1 MKIIS
6 IKTELLLQKR
16 YKMYNE
22 GTIIALSSPPGSGA
36 IAIIRLSGEEAISKT
51 DIFFKSKSGKKLKQS
66 YGYSISYGDLVEGDE
81 VIDEVVVCV
90 YKAPHSYTGE
100 NIIEISCHGSNYI
113 QQRIISLFTNSG
125 VRLANPGEFT
135 LRAYLNNK
143 KDLSQAEAVSD
154 LIASESKEAHRIAM
168 EQMRGGYSDE
178 IEVLREKLI
187 HFKSLIE
194 LELDFSEEDVEFA
207 DRSDLKSLLNELVS
221 KLSSLIESFSYGN
234 VIKEGVTV
242 TIAGK
247 PNAGKSSLLNAIVN
261 EDKAIV
267 SDIPGT
273 TRDAIEDVTTING
286 IKFRFID
293 TAGIRETSDKIESI
307 GVEKAKSKIG
317 TSRILIY
324 LFDRLDITEKEIIKE
339 IKSYERDDLQIYLV
353 ENKID
358 LLKESNTDSYKE
370 NIKSLINQNNIT
382 FLRISALNSEL
393 VSELKDMISK
403 NLNLSSQSNIIISN
417 SRHLEALN
425 NSLKAIDSVKSG
437 LKDGLSGDLLSIDLN
452 DAIIN
457 ISIITGKIDVDQDIL
472 GSIFSKFCIGK

>member
-1 MKIIS
+1 
-6 IKTELLLQKR
+6 
-16 YKMYNE
+16 MYNE

-36 IAIIRLSGEEAISKT
+36 IAIIRLSGDDAISKT
-51 DIFFKSKSGKKLKQS
+51 DLFFKSKSGKKLTDCS
-66 YGYSISYGDLVEGDE
+66 GYSISYGDLIEKDE
-81 VIDEVVVCV
+81 VIDEVVVSV
-90 YKAPHSYTGE
+90 YKSPHSYTGE
-100 NIIEISCHGSNYI
+100 NVIEISCHGSNYI
-113 QQRIISLFTNSG
+113 QQRILTLFTDAG
-125 VRLANPGEFT
+125 VRLASPGEFT

-143 KDLSQAEAVSD
+143 KDLSQAEAVGD
-154 LIASESKEAHRIAM
+154 LIASESKEEHRVAM

-207 DRSDLKSLLNELVS
+207 DRSDLKTLLDELDG
-221 KLSSLIESFSYGN
+221 KLSSLIESFTYGN

-267 SDIPGT
+267 SNIPGT
-273 TRDAIEDVTTING
+273 TRDAIEDVTNING
-286 IKFRFID
+286 VKYRFID
-293 TAGIRETSDKIESI
+293 TAGIRETSDEIESI
-307 GVEKAKSKIG
+307 GVARAKSKIDS
-317 TSRILIY
+317 SRILIY
-324 LFDRLDITEKEIIKE
+324 LFDRSDITEKELIKE
-339 IKSYERDDLQIYLV
+339 VKSYLREDLQVYLI

-358 LLKESNTDSYKE
+358 LLNNSNTDTYKD
-370 NIKSLINQNNIT
+370 NIKSLINEENVT
-382 FLRISALNSEL
+382 FYRISALDSDL
-393 VSELKDMISK
+393 VSGLKELISK
-403 NLNLSSQSNIIISN
+403 NLKLSSQSNIIITN

-425 NSLKAIDSVKSG
+425 NSLKAIKSVKRG
-437 LKDGLSGDLLSIDLN
+437 LKEGLSGDLLSIDLN

-457 ISIITGKIDVDQDIL
+457 ISIITGKIDIDQDIL

>member
-1 MKIIS
+1 
-6 IKTELLLQKR
+6 
-16 YKMYNE
+16 MYNE
-22 GTIIALSSPPGSGA
+22 GTIIALSSAPGSGA
-36 IAIIRLSGEEAISKT
+36 IAIIRLSGEDALSKT
-51 DIFFKSKSGKKLKQS
+51 DLFFKSKSGKKLS
-66 YGYSISYGDLVEGDE
+66 ESSGYSISYGDLVEKDE
-81 VIDEVVVCV
+81 VIDEVVVSV

-113 QQRIISLFTNSG
+113 QQRILTLFTDAG
-125 VRLANPGEFT
+125 VRLASPGEFT

-143 KDLSQAEAVSD
+143 KDLSQAEAVGD
-154 LIASESKEAHRIAM
+154 LIASESKEEHRVAM

-207 DRSDLKSLLNELVS
+207 DRSDLKTLLNELEG
-221 KLSSLIESFSYGN
+221 KLSSLIDSFTYGN

-267 SDIPGT
+267 SNIPGT
-273 TRDAIEDVTTING
+273 TRDAIEDVTNING
-286 IKFRFID
+286 VKYRFID
-293 TAGIRETSDKIESI
+293 TAGIRETTDEIESI
-307 GVEKAKSKIG
+307 GVARAKSKIDS
-317 TSRILIY
+317 SRILIY
-324 LFDRLDITEKEIIKE
+324 LFDRSDITENELIKE
-339 IKSYERDDLQIYLV
+339 VKSYLRDDLQVYLV

-358 LLKESNTDSYKE
+358 LLNNSNTDTYKD
-370 NIKSLINQNNIT
+370 NLKSLINENNVS
-382 FLRISALNSEL
+382 FYRISALDSDL
-393 VSELKDMISK
+393 VSGLKELISK
-403 NLNLSSQSNIIISN
+403 NLKLSSQSNIIITN

-425 NSLKAIDSVKSG
+425 NSLKAIESVKKG
-437 LKDGLSGDLLSIDLN
+437 LKEGLSGDLLSIDLN

-457 ISIITGKIDVDQDIL
+457 ISIITGKIDIDHDIL

>member
-1 MKIIS
+1 
-6 IKTELLLQKR
+6 
-16 YKMYNE
+16 MYNE
-22 GTIIALSSPPGSGA
+22 GTIIALSTPPGSGA

-66 YGYSISYGDLVEGDE
+66 DGYSISYGDLVEGDE
-81 VIDEVVVCV
+81 VIDEVVVSV

-207 DRSDLKSLLNELVS
+207 DKSDLKSLLNELES

-324 LFDRLDITEKEIIKE
+324 LFDRSDITEKELIKE
-339 IKSYERDDLQIYLV
+339 VKPYERDDLQIYLV

-358 LLKESNTDSYKE
+358 LLKYLNNCSNT
-370 NIKSLINQNNIT
+370 L
-382 FLRISALNSEL
+382 
-393 VSELKDMISK
+393 
-403 NLNLSSQSNIIISN
+403 SN
-417 SRHLEALN
+417 SSFLE
-425 NSLKAIDSVKSG
+425 
-437 LKDGLSGDLLSIDLN
+437 
-452 DAIIN
+452 
-457 ISIITGKIDVDQDIL
+457 
-472 GSIFSKFCIGK
+472 

>member
-1 MKIIS
+1 
-6 IKTELLLQKR
+6 
-16 YKMYNE
+16 MYNE

-207 DRSDLKSLLNELVS
+207 DRSDLKSLLNELES

-324 LFDRLDITEKEIIKE
+324 LFDRSDITEKELIKE
-339 IKSYERDDLQIYLV
+339 VKSYERDDLQIYLV

-358 LLKESNTDSYKE
+358 VLKYSDTDSYKE

-382 FLRISALNSEL
+382 FHRISALNSDL
-393 VSELKDMISK
+393 VSELKEMISK

-425 NSLKAIDSVKSG
+425 NSLKAIDSVKTG

-457 ISIITGKIDVDQDIL
+457 ISIITGKIDIDQDIL